1 MSFSL
6 SLSLSHTHMSL
17 SLSDS
22 VLQIC
27 ERHLLIYDKAFAN
40 HPLLMLANTDQL
52 GLFGYYSLLCPSS
65 TELLKLELSEVRYDL
80 QCCFLRVCKNV
91 LNNSAFRF

>member
-1 MSFSL
+1 MTF
-6 SLSLSHTHMSL
+6 

-52 GLFGYYSLLCPSS
+52 GLFGYYSLLCPGS

-80 QCCFLRVCKNV
+80 QFCFLYVHEHV
-91 LNNSAFRF
+91 LNNGAFAF